1 MSVFLPIMG
10 KENRA
15 ELRLITSNLNLEMG
29 QQTLKSKDAE
39 GGVDMLNVCCIKEKK
54 KEKKYDQ

>member
-1 MSVFLPIMG
+1 MG

-54 KEKKYDQ
+54 KEKKYNQ